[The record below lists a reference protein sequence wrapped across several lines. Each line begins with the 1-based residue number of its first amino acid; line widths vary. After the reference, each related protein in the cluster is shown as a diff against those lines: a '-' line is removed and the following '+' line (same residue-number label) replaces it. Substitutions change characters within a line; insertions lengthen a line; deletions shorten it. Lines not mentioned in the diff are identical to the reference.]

1 MLVQREAPAVAAGV
15 PFTGQVKLLRG
26 QGRGGGGGLGQG
38 DGELPPLALDEA
50 GGPLGLPQLAEE
62 GSAVLGFHMPQDR
75 GGIFLSQRE
84 DRYLSP
90 RGEKFSRRTIL

>member
-15 PFTGQVKLLRG
+15 PLTGQVKLLRG

-50 GGPLGLPQLAEE
+50 GGPLGLPQLTEE
-62 GSAVLGFHMPQDR
+62 GQDGLLGGGVPGGGDTPPQGGVGNVSR
-75 GGIFLSQRE
+75 G
-84 DRYLSP
+84 DDT
-90 RGEKFSRRTIL
+90 SRRTIL